1 MIKLKDIPQ
10 SKESEVLE
18 ILMDYSADKL
28 SNIKRFYALFG
39 ISMAGV
45 NKADAEKQMEALLEE
60 MNA

>member
-18 ILMDYSADKL
+18 ILMDYSDEKL

-45 NKADAEKQMEALLEE
+45 TKWQGEKQMEALLEE

>member
-10 SKESEVLE
+10 
-18 ILMDYSADKL
+18 

-45 NKADAEKQMEALLEE
+45 NKADAEKQMEALINE

>member
-45 NKADAEKQMEALLEE
+45 NKADAEKQWRHCLKK
-60 MNA
+60 